1 MSGRGEQRR
10 AALVRAASLL
20 LAEMGPETVTA
31 RAVAARAEVPLAAVS
46 YYFRTV
52 DDLLRQAAEEVFE
65 AYLARATA
73 LVREPTGP
81 ALEETVVRV
90 WLDPSDDGPD
100 AARVR
105 STLLQLVQATGTPSL
120 AASLRRWDADL
131 VRLVEELL
139 RDAGRDP
146 SRTRLLLAALD
157 GSALARLSGIDVG
170 GGGPVADGTLLE
182 GLMGDLRLVLDDLA
196 PVTAPEPGRE
206 VAQNSRAVGSSRPDR
221 PT

>member
-65 AYLARATA
+65 VYLARATA

-146 SRTRLLLAALD
+146 SRARLLLAALD
-157 GSALARLSGIDVG
+157 GSALARLGGVDVG
-170 GGGPVADGTLLE
+170 GGGPVAGGTLLE
-182 GLMGDLRLVLDDLA
+182 GLVGDLRLVLDDLA
-196 PVTAPEPGRE
+196 PVT
-206 VAQNSRAVGSSRPDR
+206 RP
-221 PT
+221 

>member
-1 MSGRGEQRR
+1 MRSSGRQL
-10 AALVRAASLL
+10 AAGSLVVAVGLITA
-20 LAEMGPETVTA
+20 GVGTVLMMA
-31 RAVAARAEVPLAAVS
+31 LAARALPASDYASFAVWW
-46 YYFRTV
+46 TV
-52 DDLLRQAAEEVFE
+52 ATLLGTSFGVFE

-73 LVREPTGP
+73 PVREPTGP

-139 RDAGRDP
+139 SDAGRDS

-170 GGGPVADGTLLE
+170 GGGPVAGSTLLE

-206 VAQNSRAVGSSRPDR
+206 VAQKSRAVGSSRPDR